1 MENNQEVVQTDI
13 GEWMDKE
20 TIFYRPE
27 DKKCFLEAIN
37 AILHRNQGAVIL
49 SKNEAILDYY
59 SRLMVARLREIQNF
73 DLEVLLPSTTE
84 SLLKRFN
91 RIMSKMSLDDALRPA
106 KADSAVTLMIVN
118 DAHLIDQQQWAL
130 VSQLIGD
137 FPGVNIRLVAFIDS
151 NEHIEYDQ
159 TLNLFQEHLFRWT
172 LDQPSLQE
180 IDALKL
186 VTSNTKFADAA
197 TQLLSEFS
205 FEETNGES
213 YEPAEGLSSADSVE
227 DEFVDKNVG
236 IENLEDNV
244 DLTSTILEE
253 RSAGMS
259 SRFSFLAP
267 ACLLLMGAVIV
278 FFGLNP
284 DHAEYLLDQ
293 ASNSDSINPE
303 VEVGAKTEP
312 NISNAL
318 QAAPANY
325 VTPVLSVVASK
336 NLKVSKPAPSKVITN
351 ADPESY
357 FIQFNLFKE
366 RITAE
371 EYRRENDA
379 LATAMLVDI
388 KRDKALI
395 YGIISGPFDT
405 KEKAEKFVS
414 VPGMPKNYWIRTAQ
428 TLQTVITNG

>member
-1 MENNQEVVQTDI
+1 MENNQEVVHTDI
-13 GEWMDKE
+13 GEWVDKE

-106 KADSAVTLMIVN
+106 KADSSVTLMIVN
-118 DAHLIDQQQWAL
+118 DAHSIDQQQWAL

-137 FPGVNIRLVAFIDS
+137 FPGVNVRLVAFINS

-172 LDQPSLQE
+172 LDQPSSQE

-213 YEPAEGLSSADSVE
+213 YEPAEGLSLADSAE

-236 IENLEDNV
+236 IENLEDNA

-303 VEVGAKTEP
+303 VEVGAETEP

-318 QAAPANY
+318 QATPANK
-325 VTPVLSVVASK
+325 VTPVLSVVAGK

>member
-1 MENNQEVVQTDI
+1 MENKQEVVQKNI
-13 GEWMDKE
+13 GEWLDKD

-27 DKKCFLEAIN
+27 DKICFLEAIN
-37 AILHRNQGAVIL
+37 AILNRNQGAVIL

-106 KADSAVTLMIVN
+106 KADSSVTLMIVN

-137 FPGVNIRLVAFIDS
+137 FPGVNVRLVAFINS

-213 YEPAEGLSSADSVE
+213 YEPAEGLSLTGSVE

-236 IENLEDNV
+236 IEDPEDNGDV
-244 DLTSTILEE
+244 TSATLEE

-259 SRFSFLAP
+259 SRFSFLVP

-284 DHAEYLLDQ
+284 DHAEYLLDR

-318 QAAPANY
+318 QAAPANK
-325 VTPVLSVVASK
+325 VTPVLSVIASK
-336 NLKVSKPAPSKVITN
+336 NLKVSKPAPTEVITN
-351 ADPESY
+351 ADPEAY

-366 RITAE
+366 RMTAE
-371 EYRRENDA
+371 EYRGENDA

-388 KRDKALI
+388 KRDKELI

-428 TLQTVITNG
+428 TLQAVITNG

>member
-137 FPGVNIRLVAFIDS
+137 FPGVNVRLVAFINS

-213 YEPAEGLSSADSVE
+213 YEPAEGLSLSDSVE
-227 DEFVDKNVG
+227 DEFVDKNAG
-236 IENLEDNV
+236 IEDLEDNV

-303 VEVGAKTEP
+303 VEVGAETEP

-318 QAAPANY
+318 QATPTNK
-325 VTPVLSVVASK
+325 VTPVLSVVAGK

>member
-1 MENNQEVVQTDI
+1 MENKQEVVQKNI
-13 GEWMDKE
+13 GEWLDKD

-27 DKKCFLEAIN
+27 DKICFLEAIN
-37 AILHRNQGAVIL
+37 AILHKNQGAVIL
-49 SKNEAILDYY
+49 SKNETILDYY

-106 KADSAVTLMIVN
+106 KPDSAVTLMVVN

-137 FPGVNIRLVAFIDS
+137 FPGVNVRLVAFINS

-180 IDALKL
+180 VDALKL

-213 YEPAEGLSSADSVE
+213 YEPAEGLSLTDSVE
-227 DEFVDKNVG
+227 DEFVDENVG
-236 IENLEDNV
+236 IEGLEDNV

-284 DHAEYLLDQ
+284 DHAEYLLDR
-293 ASNSDSINPE
+293 ASNSDSTNPE

-312 NISNAL
+312 NISNSL
-318 QAAPANY
+318 QAAPANK
-325 VTPVLSVVASK
+325 VTPVLSVIASK
-336 NLKVSKPAPSKVITN
+336 NLKLSKPEPSKIITN

-371 EYRRENDA
+371 EYRGENDA

-388 KRDKALI
+388 KRDKEQI

-414 VPGMPKNYWIRTAQ
+414 VPGMPENYWIRTAQ
-428 TLQTVITNG
+428 TLQALITNG

>member
-13 GEWMDKE
+13 GEWLDKE

-27 DKKCFLEAIN
+27 DKTCFLEAIN
-37 AILHRNQGAVIL
+37 AILHKNQGAVIL
-49 SKNEAILDYY
+49 SKNETILDYY

-106 KADSAVTLMIVN
+106 KPDSAVTLMVVN

-137 FPGVNIRLVAFIDS
+137 FPGVNVRLVAFINS

-180 IDALKL
+180 VDALKL

-213 YEPAEGLSSADSVE
+213 YEPAEGLSLTDSVE

-236 IENLEDNV
+236 IEGLEDNV
-244 DLTSTILEE
+244 DLISTILEE

-259 SRFSFLAP
+259 SRSLFLAP

-284 DHAEYLLDQ
+284 DHAEYLLDR
-293 ASNSDSINPE
+293 ASNSDSTNPE
-303 VEVGAKTEP
+303 VELGAKTEP
-312 NISNAL
+312 NISNSL
-318 QAAPANY
+318 QAAPANK
-325 VTPVLSVVASK
+325 VTPVISVIASK
-336 NLKVSKPAPSKVITN
+336 NLKLSKPEPSKIITN

-371 EYRRENDA
+371 EYRGENDA

-388 KRDKALI
+388 KRDKEQI

-414 VPGMPKNYWIRTAQ
+414 VPGMPENYWIRTAQ
-428 TLQTVITNG
+428 TLQALITNG

>member
-1 MENNQEVVQTDI
+1 MENNQEVVHTDI
-13 GEWMDKE
+13 GEWVDKE

-137 FPGVNIRLVAFIDS
+137 FPGVNVRLVAFINS

-205 FEETNGES
+205 FEETNGEF
-213 YEPAEGLSSADSVE
+213 YEPAEELSFTDSVE
-227 DEFVDKNVG
+227 DEFVDKNVD
-236 IENLEDNV
+236 IEDLKDNV
-244 DLTSTILEE
+244 DLTSAILEE

-259 SRFSFLAP
+259 NRFSFVVP
-267 ACLLLMGAVIV
+267 ACLLLIISVII

-293 ASNSDSINPE
+293 ASNSDSIDPE
-303 VEVGAKTEP
+303 VQVGSETEP
-312 NISNAL
+312 NISNTL
-318 QAAPANY
+318 QAAPVNK
-325 VTPVLSVVASK
+325 VTSVLSVVAST
-336 NLKVSKPAPSKVITN
+336 NLKVSKPAPSKVIIN

-371 EYRRENDA
+371 EYRGENDA

-388 KRDKALI
+388 KRDKEQI
-395 YGIISGPFDT
+395 YGIISGPFAT

-428 TLQTVITNG
+428 TLQAVVTNG

>member
-1 MENNQEVVQTDI
+1 MENNQEVVHTDI
-13 GEWMDKE
+13 GEWVDKE

-106 KADSAVTLMIVN
+106 KADSSVTLMIVN

-137 FPGVNIRLVAFIDS
+137 FPGVNVRLVAFINS

-213 YEPAEGLSSADSVE
+213 YEPAEGLSLTDSVE

-236 IENLEDNV
+236 IEDPEDNV

-259 SRFSFLAP
+259 NRFSFLVP
-267 ACLLLMGAVIV
+267 ACLLLIGAVII

-318 QAAPANY
+318 QAAPANN

-336 NLKVSKPAPSKVITN
+336 NLKVSKPAPSKIIIN

-371 EYRRENDA
+371 EYRGENDA

-388 KRDKALI
+388 KRDKEQI

-428 TLQTVITNG
+428 TLQAVITNG

>member
-1 MENNQEVVQTDI
+1 MENNQEVVQTNI
-13 GEWMDKE
+13 GEWLDKD

-27 DKKCFLEAIN
+27 DKTCFLEAIN
-37 AILHRNQGAVIL
+37 AILHKNQGAVIL

-59 SRLMVARLREIQNF
+59 SRLMVSRLRKIQNF

-106 KADSAVTLMIVN
+106 KVDSTVTLMIVN

-137 FPGVNIRLVAFIDS
+137 FPGVNVRLVAFINS

-159 TLNLFQEHLFRWT
+159 TLNLFQEHLFRWI

-213 YEPAEGLSSADSVE
+213 YELAEGLSLTDSVE

-236 IENLEDNV
+236 IEDPEDNV

-259 SRFSFLAP
+259 NRFSFLAP
-267 ACLLLMGAVIV
+267 ACLLLMGAVII

-293 ASNSDSINPE
+293 ASNSDSIHPE

-318 QAAPANY
+318 QAAPANK

-336 NLKVSKPAPSKVITN
+336 SLKVSKPAPSKIIIN
-351 ADPESY
+351 SDPESY

-371 EYRRENDA
+371 EYRGENDA

-388 KRDKALI
+388 KRDKEQI

-428 TLQTVITNG
+428 TLQAVITNG

>member
-1 MENNQEVVQTDI
+1 MENNKEVVQTDI
-13 GEWMDKE
+13 GEWLDKD

-27 DKKCFLEAIN
+27 DKTCFLEAIN
-37 AILHRNQGAVIL
+37 AILHKNQGAVIL
-49 SKNEAILDYY
+49 SKNETILDYY
-59 SRLMVARLREIQNF
+59 SRLMVARLRETQNF

-106 KADSAVTLMIVN
+106 KADSSVTLMIVN

-137 FPGVNIRLVAFIDS
+137 FPGVNVRLVVFINS
-151 NEHIEYDQ
+151 SEHIEYDQ
-159 TLNLFQEHLFRWT
+159 TLNLFQEHLYRWT

-186 VTSNTKFADAA
+186 VTSNTKFADTANR
-197 TQLLSEFS
+197 LLSEFS

-213 YEPAEGLSSADSVE
+213 YGPAEGLSLTDSVE
-227 DEFVDKNVG
+227 DENVG
-236 IENLEDNV
+236 IEGLEDNV

-284 DHAEYLLDQ
+284 DHAEYLLDR
-293 ASNSDSINPE
+293 ASNSDSIDPE

-318 QAAPANY
+318 QAAPANK

-336 NLKVSKPAPSKVITN
+336 NLKVSKPVPTEVITN
-351 ADPESY
+351 ADPEAY

-371 EYRRENDA
+371 EYRGENNA

-388 KRDKALI
+388 KRDKELI

-428 TLQTVITNG
+428 TLQAVITNG

>member
-137 FPGVNIRLVAFIDS
+137 FPGVNVRLVAFINS

-227 DEFVDKNVG
+227 DEFVEKNVG

-336 NLKVSKPAPSKVITN
+336 NLKVSKPEPSKIITN

>member
-1 MENNQEVVQTDI
+1 MENNQEVVHTDI
-13 GEWMDKE
+13 GEWVDKE

-106 KADSAVTLMIVN
+106 KAVSAVTLMIVN

-137 FPGVNIRLVAFIDS
+137 FPGVNVRLVAFINS

-318 QAAPANY
+318 QAAPANK

-336 NLKVSKPAPSKVITN
+336 NLKVSKPAPFKIITN

-371 EYRRENDA
+371 EYRGENDA

>member
-1 MENNQEVVQTDI
+1 MENNQEVVHTDI
-13 GEWMDKE
+13 GEWVDKE

-137 FPGVNIRLVAFIDS
+137 FPGVNVRLVAFINS

-172 LDQPSLQE
+172 PDQPSLQE

-213 YEPAEGLSSADSVE
+213 YEPAEGLSLTDSVE
-227 DEFVDKNVG
+227 DEFVDKNVD
-236 IENLEDNV
+236 IEDLEDNV
-244 DLTSTILEE
+244 DLTSAILEE

-259 SRFSFLAP
+259 NRFSFVVP
-267 ACLLLMGAVIV
+267 ACLLLIISVII

-293 ASNSDSINPE
+293 ASNSVSIDSE
-303 VEVGAKTEP
+303 VEVGAKTDP

-318 QAAPANY
+318 QAAPANN

-336 NLKVSKPAPSKVITN
+336 NLKVSKPAPSKVIIN

-371 EYRRENDA
+371 EYRGENDA

-388 KRDKALI
+388 KRDKEQI

-428 TLQTVITNG
+428 TLQAVVTNG

>member
-1 MENNQEVVQTDI
+1 MENNQEVVHTDI
-13 GEWMDKE
+13 GEWVDKE

-37 AILHRNQGAVIL
+37 VILHRNQGAVIL

-118 DAHLIDQQQWAL
+118 DAHLIDQQLWVL

-137 FPGVNIRLVAFIDS
+137 FPGVNVRLVVFINS

-186 VTSNTKFADAA
+186 VTSKTKFADAA

-213 YEPAEGLSSADSVE
+213 YEPAEGLSLTDSVE

-236 IENLEDNV
+236 TEDLENNV

-293 ASNSDSINPE
+293 ASNSDTINPE
-303 VEVGAKTEP
+303 VEVGAETEP

-318 QAAPANY
+318 QASPANK

-336 NLKVSKPAPSKVITN
+336 NLKVSKPAPTEVITN
-351 ADPESY
+351 ADPEAY

-371 EYRRENDA
+371 DYRGENDA

-388 KRDKALI
+388 KRDKELI

-428 TLQTVITNG
+428 TLQAVITNG

>member
-1 MENNQEVVQTDI
+1 MENNQEIVQTNI
-13 GEWMDKE
+13 GEWLDKD

-27 DKKCFLEAIN
+27 DKTCFLEAIN
-37 AILHRNQGAVIL
+37 AILHKNQGAVIL
-49 SKNEAILDYY
+49 SKNETILDYY

-106 KADSAVTLMIVN
+106 KPDSAVTLMVVN

-137 FPGVNIRLVAFIDS
+137 FPGVNVRLVAFINS

-186 VTSNTKFADAA
+186 VTSNTKFADTANR
-197 TQLLSEFS
+197 LLGEFS

-213 YEPAEGLSSADSVE
+213 YEPAEGLSLTDSVE
-227 DEFVDKNVG
+227 DEFVDENVG
-236 IENLEDNV
+236 IEGLEDNV

-284 DHAEYLLDQ
+284 DHAEYLLDR
-293 ASNSDSINPE
+293 ASNSDSTNPE

-312 NISNAL
+312 NISNSL
-318 QAAPANY
+318 QAAPANK
-325 VTPVLSVVASK
+325 VTPVLSVIASK
-336 NLKVSKPAPSKVITN
+336 NLKLSKPEPSKIITN

-371 EYRRENDA
+371 EYRGENDA

-388 KRDKALI
+388 KRDKEQI

-414 VPGMPKNYWIRTAQ
+414 VPGMPENYWIRTAQ
-428 TLQTVITNG
+428 TLQALITNG

>member
-1 MENNQEVVQTDI
+1 
-13 GEWMDKE
+13 
-20 TIFYRPE
+20 
-27 DKKCFLEAIN
+27 
-37 AILHRNQGAVIL
+37 
-49 SKNEAILDYY
+49 
-59 SRLMVARLREIQNF
+59 
-73 DLEVLLPSTTE
+73 
-84 SLLKRFN
+84 
-91 RIMSKMSLDDALRPA
+91 MSLDDALRPA
-106 KADSAVTLMIVN
+106 TADSAVTLMIVN

-137 FPGVNIRLVAFIDS
+137 FPGVNVRLVAFINS

-213 YEPAEGLSSADSVE
+213 YEPAEGLSLTDSVE

-236 IENLEDNV
+236 TEDLENNV

-303 VEVGAKTEP
+303 VEVGAETEP

-318 QAAPANY
+318 QAAPVNK

-428 TLQTVITNG
+428 TLQAVITNG

>member
-137 FPGVNIRLVAFIDS
+137 FPGVNVRLVAFINS

-227 DEFVDKNVG
+227 DEFVEKNVG

-303 VEVGAKTEP
+303 VEVGAETEP

-318 QAAPANY
+318 QATPANK
-325 VTPVLSVVASK
+325 VTPVLSVVAGK

>member
-1 MENNQEVVQTDI
+1 MENNQEVVQTNI
-13 GEWMDKE
+13 GEWLDKD

-27 DKKCFLEAIN
+27 DKTCFLEAIN
-37 AILHRNQGAVIL
+37 AILHKNQGAVIL

-59 SRLMVARLREIQNF
+59 SRLMVSRLRKIQNF

-137 FPGVNIRLVAFIDS
+137 FPGVNVRLVAFINS

-159 TLNLFQEHLFRWT
+159 TLNLFQEHLFRWI

-213 YEPAEGLSSADSVE
+213 YEPAEGFSLTDSVE
-227 DEFVDKNVG
+227 DELVDKNVG
-236 IENLEDNV
+236 IEDLEDNV
-244 DLTSTILEE
+244 DLTSMILEE

-259 SRFSFLAP
+259 NRFSFLAP
-267 ACLLLMGAVIV
+267 ACLLLMGAVII

-293 ASNSDSINPE
+293 ASNSDSIHPE

-318 QAAPANY
+318 QAAPANK

-336 NLKVSKPAPSKVITN
+336 SLKVSKPAPSKVIIN

-371 EYRRENDA
+371 EYRGENDA

-388 KRDKALI
+388 KRDKEQI

-428 TLQTVITNG
+428 TLQAVITNG

>member
-137 FPGVNIRLVAFIDS
+137 FPGVNVRLVAFINS

-236 IENLEDNV
+236 IEDLEDNV

-303 VEVGAKTEP
+303 VEVGAETEP

-318 QAAPANY
+318 QATPANK
-325 VTPVLSVVASK
+325 VTPVLSVVAGK